1 VILRAVLFALLV
13 SLFAPIA
20 RAHELR
26 PAYLVLHEKAEGQ
39 FDATWKVPAR
49 NNLRLGLYVR
59 LPEDCITT
67 REVSGAFI
75 DDAYIERWSFSHAGG
90 LVGSTLHIDGLRETL
105 TDVLVRI
112 ERLDGS
118 TQVERLD
125 PASPDCVVRGALTR
139 FDVAR
144 TYTGLG
150 VRHILGGVD
159 HLLFVLGLLFLV
171 RGHLTLF
178 KTITAFTVA
187 HSITLGIATFGYVDV
202 PAALVNALVAL
213 SILFLGPELIRLQR
227 GETSVTIERPWLVA
241 FAFGLLHG
249 LGFASGLTEL
259 GLPRSEVPLALL
271 SFNVGVEL
279 GQLGFVAIL
288 LALGVALAELQV
300 RFGPRARRVPAYV
313 VGSLGAYWLCTG
325 LPALF

>member
-1 VILRAVLFALLV
+1 MTPRILLIALLV
-13 SLFAPIA
+13 CVFAPFA

-26 PAYLVLHEKAEGQ
+26 PAYLVLRETAEGR
-39 FDATWKVPAR
+39 FDAVWKVPAR
-49 NNLRLGLYVR
+49 ENLRLGLYVR
-59 LPEDCITT
+59 LPVDCVVT
-67 REVSGAFI
+67 REASGAFV
-75 DDAYIERWSFSHAGG
+75 DDAYVERWSFTHPTG
-90 LVGSTLHIDGLRETL
+90 LVDGTLHIDGLRETL

-118 TQVERLD
+118 TQVERL
-125 PASPDCVVRGALTR
+125 SPEQPEFVVRGSLTT
-139 FDVAR
+139 FDITR
-144 TYTGLG
+144 TYAELG

-171 RGHLTLF
+171 RSRMMLF

-213 SILFLGPELIRLQR
+213 SILFLGPELVRAQR
-227 GETSVTIERPWLVA
+227 GESSLTIRRPWLVA

-300 RFGPRARRVPAYV
+300 RFGPRARRIPAYV
-313 VGSLGAYWLCTG
+313 VGSLGAFWLCTS

>member
-1 VILRAVLFALLV
+1 VTARLILSVLLV
-13 SLFAPIA
+13 CLFAPFA

-26 PAYLVLHEKAEGQ
+26 PAYLVLRETAENA
-39 FDATWKVPAR
+39 FDASWKVPAR
-49 NNLRLGLYVR
+49 EDRRLGLYVR
-59 LPEDCITT
+59 LPAECIVV
-67 REVSGAFI
+67 RELSGAFV
-75 DDAYIERWSFSHAGG
+75 DDAYVERWSFTHPAG
-90 LVGSTLHIDGLRETL
+90 LVGATIHIDGLRETL

-112 ERLDGS
+112 ERLDGT
-118 TQVERLD
+118 TQVERL
-125 PASPDCVVRGALTR
+125 SPEQPDVVVRGSLTT

-171 RGHLTLF
+171 RSRMMLF

-187 HSITLGIATFGYVDV
+187 HSITLAIATFGYVNV
-202 PAALVNALVAL
+202 PAALVNVLVAL
-213 SILFLGPELIRLQR
+213 SILFLGPEILRMRR
-227 GETSVTIERPWLVA
+227 GESSLTIARPWLVA

-259 GLPRSEVPLALL
+259 GLPHTEVPLALL
-271 SFNVGVEL
+271 SFNIGVEL

-288 LALGVALAELQV
+288 LALGAAMSELEV
-300 RFGPRARRVPAYV
+300 HFGPRTRRIPAYV
-313 VGSLGAYWLCTG
+313 VGSLGAFWLCAS

>member
-1 VILRAVLFALLV
+1 MTTRFLLIALLV
-13 SLFAPIA
+13 FLCAPLA
-20 RAHELR
+20 SAHELR
-26 PAYLVLHEKAEGQ
+26 PAYLVLRETAENR
-39 FDATWKVPAR
+39 FDASWKVPAR
-49 NNLRLGLYVR
+49 DNLRLGLYVR
-59 LPEDCITT
+59 LPDECTVT
-67 REVSGAFI
+67 RELSGAFV
-75 DDAYIERWSFSHAGG
+75 DDAYLERWSFTHPAG
-90 LVGSTLHIDGLRETL
+90 LVGATIHIDGLRETL

-118 TQVERLD
+118 TQVERL
-125 PASPDCVVRGALTR
+125 SPERPELVVRGSLTT
-139 FDVAR
+139 FDVTR
-144 TYTGLG
+144 TYTDLG

-171 RGHLTLF
+171 RSRMMLF

-187 HSITLGIATFGYVDV
+187 HSITLGIATFGYVAV
-202 PAALVNALVAL
+202 PAALVNVLVAL
-213 SILFLGPELIRLQR
+213 SILFLGPELVRAQR
-227 GETSVTIERPWLVA
+227 GESSLTISKPWLVA

-288 LALGVALAELQV
+288 LALGAAFGELQV

-313 VGSLGAYWLCTG
+313 VGSLGAFWLCAS